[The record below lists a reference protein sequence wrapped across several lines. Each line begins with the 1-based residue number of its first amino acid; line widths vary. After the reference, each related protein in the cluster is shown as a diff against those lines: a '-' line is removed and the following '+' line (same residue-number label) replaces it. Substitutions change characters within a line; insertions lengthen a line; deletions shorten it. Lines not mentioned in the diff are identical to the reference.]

1 MVVILILLLAIE
13 VLACLLLKEDKDLL
27 EELSHLGFL
36 SYKLLHSPK
45 VSLMRELEV
54 QREEEFQG
62 LGLGLELEV
71 KVSPQQGLELQLEQ
85 EGSMQELWEL

>member
-13 VLACLLLKEDKDLL
+13 VLVCLLLKEDKDLL

-62 LGLGLELEV
+62 LGLEV

-85 EGSMQELWEL
+85 EGSMQELREL